1 MHMSRSSVIPK
12 EKQSAYQRWEM
23 ESFGDE
29 PSSKAVEAERVT
41 ALGTTAEQAHLAEIA
56 RKIDEDRVQ
65 AHAEGHAAG
74 IAEGRIAGFEEGRAA
89 GLAEG
94 RAQAEQERLLLQQI
108 AEGFGT
114 EVARANE
121 LIAADMLDL
130 SLDLAKAMLKTALK
144 VRPELIV
151 PIVREA
157 IHYLPTLQQPALL
170 HLHPEDAHIIVEHM
184 GDELNTAGW
193 RLVDDSHMERGGCR
207 VETASNQIDATA
219 PVRWQ
224 RIAAALGKESDWL
237 ES

>member
-1 MHMSRSSVIPK
+1 MHMSNLIPK

-29 PSSKAVEAERVT
+29 PSSRNAESDQT
-41 ALGTTAEQAHLAEIA
+41 FGNAAEKAHLAEIA
-56 RKIDEDRVQ
+56 RKIDEDRAQ
-65 AHAEGHAAG
+65 ARAEGHAAG
-74 IAEGRIAGFEEGRAA
+74 VDEGRIAGFEEGRLA

-94 RAQAEQERLLLQQI
+94 RAQAEQERQLLQQI

-121 LIAADMLDL
+121 LIASDMLDL

-170 HLHPEDAHIIVEHM
+170 HLHPDDAQIIVTHM
-184 GDELNTAGW
+184 GDEINTAGW
-193 RLVDDSHMERGGCR
+193 RLVEDSHMERGGCR
-207 VETASNQIDATA
+207 VETASNQVDATA

>member
-1 MHMSRSSVIPK
+1 MHMSNLIPK

-29 PSSKAVEAERVT
+29 PSPRNTDADGAI
-41 ALGTTAEQAHLAEIA
+41 ALGTAAEKAHLAEIA
-56 RKIDEDRVQ
+56 RKIDEDRMQ

-108 AEGFGT
+108 AETFGT

-170 HLHPEDAHIIVEHM
+170 HLHPEDAAIIVAHM
-184 GDELNTAGW
+184 GDEINTAGW
-193 RLVDDSHMERGGCR
+193 RLVEDLHMDRGGCR
-207 VETASNQIDATA
+207 VETASNQVDATA
-219 PVRWQ
+219 PVRWH

>member
-1 MHMSRSSVIPK
+1 MHMSNLIPK

-29 PSSKAVEAERVT
+29 PVPRNVEADSSFGN
-41 ALGTTAEQAHLAEIA
+41 AAEKAHLAEIA
-56 RKIDEDRVQ
+56 RKIDEDRTQ
-65 AHAEGHAAG
+65 ARAEGHAAG
-74 IAEGRIAGFEEGRAA
+74 IDEGRIAGFEEGRIA

-108 AEGFGT
+108 AETFGT
-114 EVARANE
+114 EVSRANE
-121 LIAADMLDL
+121 LIASDMLDL

-170 HLHPEDAHIIVEHM
+170 HLHPDDAAIIVAHM
-184 GDELNTAGW
+184 GDEINTAGW
-193 RLVDDSHMERGGCR
+193 RLVEDPHMDRGGCR
-207 VETASNQIDATA
+207 VETASNQVDATA
-219 PVRWQ
+219 PTRWH

>member
-1 MHMSRSSVIPK
+1 MLMSNVIPK

-23 ESFGDE
+23 ESFGE
-29 PSSKAVEAERVT
+29 QEALATSNAAVEHARASAAAEKER
-41 ALGTTAEQAHLAEIA
+41 LAEIA
-56 RKIDEDRVQ
+56 RKLDEDREE
-65 AHAEGHAAG
+65 ARAEGYAAGLSEGRKAGIEDGRTAG
-74 IAEGRIAGFEEGRAA
+74 IAEGR
-89 GLAEG
+89 L
-94 RAQAEQERLLLQQI
+94 QAEQERQLLRQI
-108 AEGFGT
+108 AETFGT

-144 VRPELIV
+144 IRPELVV
-151 PIVREA
+151 PVVREA

-170 HLHPEDAHIIVEHM
+170 HLHPEDAVLIAEYM
-184 GDELNTAGW
+184 GDEISTAGW
-193 RLVDDSHMERGGCR
+193 RVVEDPHMDRGGCR
-207 VETASNQIDATA
+207 VETASNQVDATA